1 MQSRAARRSA
11 RSANDRFPH
20 GRRVRASAH
29 IARTIALFFL
39 AACGGGG
46 SSTTPTPPRPT
57 PTATA
62 PSTLLRI
69 SEDAF
74 QNASSQHATEVE
86 PDVAASGSTVVATF
100 QVGRFFQAGASGI
113 GYATSHDGGA
123 HFSQG
128 ILPGLTRVQDSA
140 NAYDTASD
148 PAIAYDAA
156 HDVWLIATL
165 PVSLSGKPVPAAL
178 VSRSRDG
185 ERWTLPVL
193 VDPGR
198 DSTDKEWIACDDAAA
213 SPFYGRC
220 YVVWDDPSTAAQ
232 GQIYVS
238 TSADGGATWGP
249 PVAPKGHARG
259 IGARPVVQPNGNIVV
274 VMNDDTQQHIL
285 ALLSSDGGATFS
297 APIAVSNVVDHEVAA
312 DLRTS
317 PLPTADVDAT
327 GTIYVVW
334 QDCRFRPAC
343 AGNDLVMS
351 TSSDGRR
358 WKRPI
363 RIPIDART
371 STVDHFIPGLSVR
384 QATAGGGAQLAL
396 AYYFYPE
403 TGCDA
408 STCALAV
415 GYVSS
420 PDGGASWSPSATL
433 AGPMAIAALP
443 ATLDGFMVG
452 DYIATTFAGST
463 ALATFAVAL
472 PKQGTRFDEA
482 MYVPL
487 RLPEARTRFGFRQ
500 AIEEQPVP
508 GAASDHPP
516 HPPGPLG
523 R

>member
-1 MQSRAARRSA
+1 M
-11 RSANDRFPH
+11 
-20 GRRVRASAH
+20 
-29 IARTIALFFL
+29 
-39 AACGGGG
+39 
-46 SSTTPTPPRPT
+46 
-57 PTATA
+57 
-62 PSTLLRI
+62 RI

-86 PDVAASGSTVVATF
+86 PDVAAAGSTVVATF

-123 HFSQG
+123 HWTNG
-128 ILPGLTRVQDSA
+128 ILPGLTRVQDPA

-148 PAIAYDAA
+148 PAVAYDAA
-156 HDVWLIATL
+156 HGVWLIASL
-165 PVSLSGKPVPAAL
+165 PVSLRGAPVPAAL

-185 ERWTLPVL
+185 ERWSAPVL
-193 VDPGR
+193 VAPGR
-198 DSTDKEWIACDDAAA
+198 DTTDKEWIACDDAAA

-220 YVVWDDPSTAAQ
+220 YVVWDDPSPSAQ

-238 TSADGGATWGP
+238 TSADGGATWGR
-249 PVAPKGHARG
+249 PVAPKGRARG
-259 IGARPVVQPNGNIVV
+259 IGARPVVQPNGNVVV
-274 VMNDDTQQHIL
+274 VMNDDMQQHIL
-285 ALLSSDGGATFS
+285 ALLSSDGGATFA
-297 APIAVSNVVDHEVAA
+297 APLVVSNVVDHEVAA

-317 PLPTADVDAT
+317 PLPTADVDAS
-327 GTIYVVW
+327 GTLYVVW

-343 AGNDLVMS
+343 AGNDLVLT
-351 TSSDGRR
+351 TSSDGKR
-358 WKRPI
+358 WKRVV

-371 STVDHFIPGLSVR
+371 SAVDHFIPGLSSR
-384 QATAGGGAQLAL
+384 QGTAGDSAELAL
-396 AYYFYPE
+396 AYYFYPD
-403 TGCDA
+403 TDCDA

-420 PDGGASWSPSATL
+420 PDGGATWSPPATL
-433 AGPMAIAALP
+433 AGSMAVGALP
-443 ATLDGFMVG
+443 ATEDGFMVG
-452 DYIATTFAGST
+452 DYIATAFAGAA

-487 RLPEARTRFGFRQ
+487 RLPAPRSRFGFRH
-500 AIEEQPVP
+500 ALEERPVP

-516 HPPGPLG
+516 RPPGPLG